1 MIMNSAVFRAICRF
15 LIASLFAM
23 SFQSVM
29 AGMIG
34 TDQAIAAT
42 SASAD
47 RAALINT
54 LSRSDVAS
62 QLQLQGVEPDAAK
75 ARVGSMTDQEV
86 QALAGKLDLL
96 PAGASSGAGWAV
108 AIIAVLVVWYF
119 WK

>member
-1 MIMNSAVFRAICRF
+1 MRSTAFRALCRL

-34 TDQAIAAT
+34 TEQAVAAG
-42 SASAD
+42 SAD
-47 RAALINT
+47 TARAALVQT
-54 LSRSDVAS
+54 LSRSEVAG
-62 QLQLQGVEPDAAK
+62 QLQLQGVDPEAAL

-86 QALAGKLDLL
+86 AALSGKIDAL
-96 PAGASSGAGWAV
+96 PAGASSGAGWAA
-108 AIIAVLVVWYF
+108 AIVIVLLIWYF